1 MKFKKLFTFSLILLM
16 TKLVS
21 QDLKYKLPI
30 IIDADTANEID
41 DLFAITRA
49 LGEDSFELLGI
60 TAAQFHTSPYATS
73 NSAVESHE
81 MNKKLIDLIPN
92 YKVPLKKGSSQ
103 PLEKI
108 NKPKVSEASKFIISQ
123 ARRLEEGK
131 KLQIVILGS
140 CTNVASAL
148 IEAPEIASKLVIS
161 YVGFWHNSTSNT
173 YDKNEFNSRN
183 DILATN
189 YLLNFIDLDFR
200 VMSATT
206 SKHLVFDKVR
216 TFKYLSKSNLG
227 NFLKNRWN
235 TYKRWWTVKD
245 PEQNKWIMWDLALI
259 EAIAN
264 PDLAKLK
271 SFETPIENVK
281 RNINIYTFIDTL
293 KMKSSFWK
301 HYNRLVE

>member
-1 MKFKKLFTFSLILLM
+1 M
-16 TKLVS
+16 
-21 QDLKYKLPI
+21 
-30 IIDADTANEID
+30 
-41 DLFAITRA
+41 
-49 LGEDSFELLGI
+49 
-60 TAAQFHTSPYATS
+60 
-73 NSAVESHE
+73 
-81 MNKKLIDLIPN
+81 
-92 YKVPLKKGSSQ
+92 
-103 PLEKI
+103 
-108 NKPKVSEASKFIISQ
+108 
-123 ARRLEEGK
+123 
-131 KLQIVILGS
+131 ILGS

-148 IEAPEIASKLVIS
+148 IEAPDIASKLVIS
-161 YVGFWHNSTSNT
+161 YVGFWHNSTLNT

-200 VMSATT
+200 VMSAST

-245 PEQNKWIMWDLALI
+245 PEQNKWIMLDLALI

-281 RNINIYTFIDTL
+281 RNIKIYTFIDTL

>member
-1 MKFKKLFTFSLILLM
+1 M
-16 TKLVS
+16 
-21 QDLKYKLPI
+21 
-30 IIDADTANEID
+30 
-41 DLFAITRA
+41 
-49 LGEDSFELLGI
+49 
-60 TAAQFHTSPYATS
+60 
-73 NSAVESHE
+73 ESHE
-81 MNKKLIDLIPN
+81 MNKKLIDLIPK
-92 YKVPLKKGSSQ
+92 YKVPLKTGSSQ

-108 NKPKVSEASKFIISQ
+108 NKPKVSEASRFIISQ

-148 IEAPEIASKLVIS
+148 IEAPDIASKLVIS
-161 YVGFWHNSTSNT
+161 YIGFWHNSTLNT

-189 YLLNFIDLDFR
+189 YLLNFMDLDFR
-200 VMSATT
+200 VMSAST
-206 SKHLVFDKVR
+206 SKHLVFDKVSS
-216 TFKYLSKSNLG
+216 FKYLSKSNLG

-235 TYKRWWTVKD
+235 TYKRWWTAKD
-245 PEQNKWIMWDLALI
+245 PEQNKWIMWDVALI

-264 PDLAKLK
+264 PDFAKLK

-281 RNINIYTFIDTL
+281 RNIDIYTFIDTL
-293 KMKSSFWK
+293 KMKRSFWK

>member
-1 MKFKKLFTFSLILLM
+1 
-16 TKLVS
+16 
-21 QDLKYKLPI
+21 
-30 IIDADTANEID
+30 
-41 DLFAITRA
+41 
-49 LGEDSFELLGI
+49 
-60 TAAQFHTSPYATS
+60 
-73 NSAVESHE
+73 
-81 MNKKLIDLIPN
+81 
-92 YKVPLKKGSSQ
+92 
-103 PLEKI
+103 
-108 NKPKVSEASKFIISQ
+108 
-123 ARRLEEGK
+123 
-131 KLQIVILGS
+131 
-140 CTNVASAL
+140 
-148 IEAPEIASKLVIS
+148 
-161 YVGFWHNSTSNT
+161 
-173 YDKNEFNSRN
+173 
-183 DILATN
+183 
-189 YLLNFIDLDFR
+189 
-200 VMSATT
+200 MSAST

-293 KMKSSFWK
+293 KMKRSFWK

>member
-1 MKFKKLFTFSLILLM
+1 M
-16 TKLVS
+16 
-21 QDLKYKLPI
+21 
-30 IIDADTANEID
+30 
-41 DLFAITRA
+41 
-49 LGEDSFELLGI
+49 
-60 TAAQFHTSPYATS
+60 
-73 NSAVESHE
+73 
-81 MNKKLIDLIPN
+81 
-92 YKVPLKKGSSQ
+92 
-103 PLEKI
+103 
-108 NKPKVSEASKFIISQ
+108 
-123 ARRLEEGK
+123 
-131 KLQIVILGS
+131 ILGS

-148 IEAPEIASKLVIS
+148 IEAPDIASKLVIS
-161 YVGFWHNSTSNT
+161 YVGFWHNSTLNT

-200 VMSATT
+200 VMSAST

-264 PDLAKLK
+264 PNLAKLK

-281 RNINIYTFIDTL
+281 RNIKIYTFIDTL